1 MVDSAVHSYTKRF
14 YTCARLQLVFHET
27 RKYITY
33 IMKTNLKSNEQVVLL
48 TREHG
53 FVLVLPVCLFLLGLV
68 IGILIGTYGYLIP
81 IVLLIYFIYSIFLRR
96 NNLWVVTNLR
106 VINEYGVFSHNSKES
121 PLEKINNVSYHQS
134 LIGRIFGFGDVQIQ
148 TAAEMGETTYYFV
161 QKPRQ
166 LKDTITQMQEEFKK
180 DSIIQQAKEFSNAIT
195 NNTSSS
201 VSNFEITSE
210 LEKWYNLK
218 QKGILT
224 EEEYNNRKKKLLDL

>member
-1 MVDSAVHSYTKRF
+1 
-14 YTCARLQLVFHET
+14 
-27 RKYITY
+27 
-33 IMKTNLKSNEQVVLL
+33 MKTNLKSNEQVVLL

>member
-1 MVDSAVHSYTKRF
+1 
-14 YTCARLQLVFHET
+14 
-27 RKYITY
+27 
-33 IMKTNLKSNEQVVLL
+33 MKTNLKSNEQVVLL

-180 DSIIQQAKEFSNAIT
+180 DLIIQQAKEFSNAIT

-201 VSNFEITSE
+201 VSNLEITSE

-224 EEEYNNRKKKLLDL
+224 EEEYNSRKKKLLDL